1 MIIEN
6 SLNTGQPK
14 STNTEE
20 ASGYERFIKKIKS
33 AVKFSII
40 QQPVIINYKKKYNNW
55 GDAHV
60 CPTIAKK
67 NHNFSIQWN
76 VDGSMM
82 YQLLYLSKATTR

>member
-40 QQPVIINYKKKYNNW
+40 QQPVIIN
-55 GDAHV
+55 
-60 CPTIAKK
+60 
-67 NHNFSIQWN
+67 
-76 VDGSMM
+76 
-82 YQLLYLSKATTR
+82 